1 MKSKNTTLTLSLLI
15 SLVLTSCAWDVVDSD
30 GLLITDNDEA
40 YMASFDIVGTD
51 NRSLLVSHEINEE
64 EKTVHAIARYGTD
77 LTTIRFNICQ
87 IRSISVHAIARYGT
101 DLTNVKPYS
110 SVALDA
116 LVRPAMGQF
125 VDFSE
130 PREYTVISGNRQVEN
145 TYTIYISVQE

>member
-77 LTTIRFNICQ
+77 LT
-87 IRSISVHAIARYGT
+87 
-101 DLTNVKPYS
+101 NVKPYS

>member
-77 LTTIRFNICQ
+77 LT
-87 IRSISVHAIARYGT
+87 
-101 DLTNVKPYS
+101 NVKPYS

-130 PREYTVISGNRQVEN
+130 PRSEERRVGREWRVGGSQVWE
-145 TYTIYISVQE
+145 